1 MDGPSRAKA
10 PRVKDRRVRTAND
23 PPSAS
28 PSNVR
33 GVAVIAAI
41 TVAVA
46 GWLYSHRPEDAALST
61 SILSSDMKTLPGFRP
76 DAWYLPDD
84 DLLGF
89 VEIPA
94 GTFRM
99 GSDPKVDPRAFV
111 NERWSAS
118 SNQGTVD
125 LPGFYIG
132 RYEVTVAQHRA
143 FVAATDFRV
152 DAQALGGLPDHP
164 VGAVSWP
171 DALAYC
177 RWLDT
182 TLRQWPHTPPPLS
195 RLLNDGWRVTL
206 PNEAQWEKA
215 ARGTDGRIFPW
226 GDEPRPDRANYGGS
240 NTTPVGSF
248 VCPEC
253 SFDLSDMSGNVWEL
267 TRSLYRPY
275 PFDPTNDNLD
285 LDADALWVMRG
296 GSYADTDQNI
306 RAAIRGGADPGARRP
321 FIGFRI
327 VLTRIAP

>member
-1 MDGPSRAKA
+1 M
-10 PRVKDRRVRTAND
+10 RTASD

-61 SILSSDMKTLPGFRP
+61 SILSSDVTALPGFRP

-132 RYEVTVAQHRA
+132 RYEVTVAQLRA
-143 FVAATDFRV
+143 FVAAADFRV
-152 DAQALGGLPDHP
+152 HAQALGGLPDHP
-164 VGAVSWP
+164 VSAVSWP

-182 TLRQWPHTPPPLS
+182 TLREWPHTPPPLS

-267 TRSLYRPY
+267 TRSPYRPY